1 MAKGAAMRTRWNRT
15 CLVGLSLGILFLI
28 TGCGPGAGKTPEGS
42 PIRVEVSQMFITVKN
57 ESGLALRNVKVE
69 ILPYGGATN
78 FAVLIPRLDVG
89 EKRDLS
95 LGNFRG
101 LDGTPFDRRVVR
113 AKSVVVSGTTINN
126 VEVKVE
132 VGWK

>member
-1 MAKGAAMRTRWNRT
+1 MRTRWNRT
-15 CLVGLSLGILFLI
+15 CLVGLSSGLLLLFA
-28 TGCGPGAGKTPEGS
+28 GCGPGAGKTPENS
-42 PIRVEVSQMFITVKN
+42 PIRVEISQMFITVQN
-57 ESGLALRNVKVE
+57 EAGLALRNVKVE
-69 ILPYGGATN
+69 IVPYGAATT
-78 FAVLIPRLDVG
+78 FAVLIPRLDNG
-89 EKRDLS
+89 EKRDLA

-113 AKSVVVSGTTINN
+113 AKNVVVSGTDINN

>member
-1 MAKGAAMRTRWNRT
+1 MRTRWNRT
-15 CLVGLSLGILFLI
+15 CFVGACLGLLTLI

-42 PIRVEVSQMFITVKN
+42 PIRVEISQMFITVQN
-57 ESGLALRNVKVE
+57 EAGLALRNVKVE
-69 ILPYGGATN
+69 IVPYGGATT
-78 FAVLIPRLDVG
+78 FAVLIPRLDNG
-89 EKRDLS
+89 EKRDLA

-113 AKSVVVSGTTINN
+113 AKNVVVSGTDINN

>member
-1 MAKGAAMRTRWNRT
+1 MRTRWNRT

-42 PIRVEVSQMFITVKN
+42 PIRVEISQMFITVQN
-57 ESGLALRNVKVE
+57 EAGLALRNVKVE
-69 ILPYGGATN
+69 IVPFGAATK
-78 FAVLIPRLDVG
+78 FAVLIPRLDNG
-89 EKRDLS
+89 EKRDLP

-101 LDGTPFDRRVVR
+101 LDGTQFDRRVVR
-113 AKSVVVSGTTINN
+113 SKSVVVTGTDINN